1 MGQCLMANPAQKTKD
16 NFPAFKK
23 LGAQMALKSVF
34 VGVPAD
40 TSEQR
45 QGEPINNATLAY
57 IHQNGSPA
65 KNIPARPFMTIGMAE
80 AKEPATKQMENGAKK
95 FFKSKDVNDIQQAL
109 GKAGFVAEN
118 AIKRAINSNIQP
130 SLANATL
137 AARKRRGRTGANT
150 LVDTG
155 ALRNSIKYVIR

>member
-1 MGQCLMANPAQKTKD
+1 MANPAQKIKD

-23 LGAQMALKSVF
+23 LAAQIALKSVF
-34 VGVPAD
+34 VGVPAN

-45 QGEPINNATLAY
+45 EGEPINNATLAY

-65 KNIPARPFMTIGMAE
+65 KNIPARPFMTIGMDE

-95 FFKSKDVNDIQQAL
+95 FFKSKDANDVEQAL

-118 AIKRAINSNIQP
+118 AIKRAVNSNIQP
-130 SLANATL
+130 ALAPATVK
-137 AARKRRGRTGANT
+137 ARQRRGRTGTNT

-155 ALRNSIKYVIR
+155 ALRNSIRYVIRRT